1 MGEHTPAFQRKDA
14 SPFNVIR
21 LWEPWTECCI
31 CDEPTPLRYA
41 VAYCCGPTHDEIGE
55 ESSEY
60 PGTIVGGMPACKRC
74 HDQHYAAALVT
85 PSTDTPINDGNG
97 GAERDAKVTACKCSP
112 EDVHNYGP
120 CDESCSSLTVFR
132 HGGADV

>member
-1 MGEHTPAFQRKDA
+1 MADFNAVVAQRALDEIASSYNSPAERAAYRAGLSTAAGLCDVEAAAMGRKNQRARAVNAALKRCGDL
-14 SPFNVIR
+14 ITE
-21 LWEPWTECCI
+21 LWERI
-31 CDEPTPLRYA
+31 D
-41 VAYCCGPTHDEIGE
+41 
-55 ESSEY
+55 
-60 PGTIVGGMPACKRC
+60 
-74 HDQHYAAALVT
+74 VT